1 MCVCVCV
8 CVCVCMCVSPQ
19 AAPLDAHGPGTA
31 LNGHTLTHQH
41 TRHVLGLSWGAD
53 HRVVDGAGLAHASNA
68 LRGYLEHP
76 ERMLLRTC

>member
-1 MCVCVCV
+1 MCVCVYV
-8 CVCVCMCVSPQ
+8 CVCPQ
-19 AAPLDAHGPGTA
+19 AAPLDTHASGTA
-31 LNGHTLTHQH
+31 LNGHTHTSTHPH

-68 LRGYLEHP
+68 LRGYLEDP